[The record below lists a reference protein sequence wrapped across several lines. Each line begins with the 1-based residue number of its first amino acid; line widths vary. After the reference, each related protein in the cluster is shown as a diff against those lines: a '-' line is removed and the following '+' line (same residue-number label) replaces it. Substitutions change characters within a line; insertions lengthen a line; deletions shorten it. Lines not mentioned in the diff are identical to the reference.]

1 MGGTV
6 TTGGASDHG
15 VQDRDDL
22 RCAVEMIEEL
32 VSLAAEAMRQANTDG
47 GEYDVDDILEPPRV
61 FLSRVRR
68 RLQG

>member
-1 MGGTV
+1 MGGTM
-6 TTGGASDHG
+6 GGASDHG

-32 VSLAAEAMRQANTDG
+32 VSLAEEAMHQANNDG
-47 GEYDVDDILEPPRV
+47 GEYEVDDILSSPRA
-61 FLSRVRR
+61 FLTRVRR